1 MNELYI
7 YIDIDIYMYTH
18 IYTHMYALNEGFC
31 VQNRALTRVSQE
43 ALDAQVTPASHI
55 ASTTRDTET
64 RGTGSVI
71 GILRLDT
78 HGVLVGKL
86 RCWRA

>member
-1 MNELYI
+1 M
-7 YIDIDIYMYTH
+7 YMYT
-18 IYTHMYALNEGFC
+18 LNERFC

-64 RGTGSVI
+64 CGTGSVI
-71 GILRLDT
+71 GILRPDT
-78 HGVLVGKL
+78 LGVLVGKL
-86 RCWRA
+86 RCWRAYHCT